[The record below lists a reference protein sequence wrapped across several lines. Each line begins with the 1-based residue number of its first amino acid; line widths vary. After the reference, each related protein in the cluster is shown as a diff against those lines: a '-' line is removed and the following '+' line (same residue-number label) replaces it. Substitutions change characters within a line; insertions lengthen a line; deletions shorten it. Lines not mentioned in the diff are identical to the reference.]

1 VAKGASINP
10 KDFSDSRFLKAAQQ
24 YKPPDKDTPRS
35 RFSVSGFPTT
45 LLNTLCYVLPTR
57 LGTSWRYSHA
67 TVERFLF
74 NHGIPMLDNDT
85 QCCSVYADLM
95 AEATAECDY
104 GMQAKLRAYK
114 FSYDIESMR
123 MLGGR
128 EVVAGGTKLQ
138 CLTRDS
144 LRIKDIAIRLSNTDL
159 SPLISLSIIYALSSD
174 DDYQI
179 VPVDIVKMCQ
189 RIVVDFQ
196 GRIRTWQDEL
206 RGLD

>member
-1 VAKGASINP
+1 MAKGIPIAPSQ
-10 KDFSDSRFLKAAQQ
+10 FSDSRFLSAVQQ
-24 YKPPDKDTPRS
+24 YKLPDKDEPKS

-45 LLNTLCYVLPTR
+45 LLNTLCYVLPTK
-57 LGTSWRYSHA
+57 LGTSWKYSHA

-95 AEATAECDY
+95 AEATGKCDY
-104 GMQAKLRAYK
+104 GAQAKLRAYK
-114 FSYDIESMR
+114 FSYDVESMR

-128 EVVAGGTKLQ
+128 EVCAGGTKLQ
-138 CLTRDS
+138 CLMRDA
-144 LRIKDIAIRLSNTDL
+144 LRIKDISVRLANVDL
-159 SPLISLSIIYALSSD
+159 SPLISLSVVYALSSD

-179 VPVDIVKMCQ
+179 VPPDIVKMCQ
-189 RIVVDFQ
+189 KIVGDFQ
-196 GRIRTWQDEL
+196 GRIRVWQDEL